1 MESSTEGKTRPTNG
15 IALGGILLLF
25 AAMSVVGITWGL
37 PSRTIDR
44 YLFGDGEVWSGEKI
58 YRLAKADGKFSPTRG
73 ADVDVD
79 PIRKG
84 GDEPIPLTAAEEDVA
99 KIYLRYR
106 LYTYQPDEMITMM
119 ALAGMRPTKLDFDPR

>member
-1 MESSTEGKTRPTNG
+1 MEPSTTSRTRPTTG
-15 IALGGILLLF
+15 IALGAILLLF
-25 AAMSVVGITWGL
+25 AAMSAVGITWGL
-37 PSRTIDR
+37 PSRKIDK

-58 YRLAKADGKFSPTRG
+58 YRLAKADAKFSPTRG

-99 KIYLRYR
+99 KIDLRYR
-106 LYTYQPDEMITMM
+106 LYPYQP
-119 ALAGMRPTKLDFDPR
+119 